1 MIDREFS
8 AVEAARHLQKQ
19 LCDGR
24 SYDDLLER
32 MRRGLTKLYAIPH
45 HRYGAAAWYYES
57 DLDAFVSFE
66 LKRLKPKTSAFVV
79 ERVSG
84 EIGSWL
90 KPVRRLSPH
99 RVT

>member
-8 AVEAARHLQKQ
+8 AAEAARYLQRQ

-32 MRRGLTKLYAIPH
+32 MRRGLTRFYTIPH
-45 HRYGAAAWYYES
+45 HRYGTTAWYYRS
-57 DLDAFVSFE
+57 DLDTFVSFE
-66 LKRLKPKTSAFVV
+66 LKRLKPKTSAYVV

-84 EIGSWL
+84 EVGSWL
-90 KPVRRLSPH
+90 RPIKRLKAA
-99 RVT
+99 